1 MGHRHPACGARRRL
15 ACESWFGRQ
24 DASQPHDRDGCA
36 TVVMNPLRLSQI
48 AKFAGALDF
57 SGDGTVVIDKIG
69 TDSRTLK
76 GGELFIALRG
86 ENFDGH
92 NFVEAAAKANAA
104 GAIVESNW
112 KGKLPETFALIRAE
126 DTLRAYQELAA
137 NYRRS
142 LSLKV
147 VAITGSNGKTST
159 KDFAAAVLAR
169 RFRVTKTEGNFNNH
183 VGLPRTILEATAQH
197 EVAVWEI
204 GMNHPGEVAALSKL
218 AAPDVAIITNIG
230 IAHIEF
236 MGSREKIA
244 EEKGALAEAVAANG
258 RVILN
263 TDDSF
268 TKTIAAR
275 ARGKV
280 ILAGI
285 SAGMIRAD
293 EISQSATGT
302 DFTILE
308 GAHRCRAQ
316 LPVPGLHMVQNA
328 LLAVTAGRMFD
339 VSLEDCAAG
348 LTAAPLTKAR
358 LQIKDIAGVQ
368 FLDDSY
374 NANPDSM
381 KAALRTLVELDTDGK
396 RIAVLG
402 EMLELGEES
411 ERGHREVGE
420 TAAGLKID
428 KLIAIGD
435 VAAGIADGAR
445 NAGLKNTAVVK
456 STSEAAELLTEIA
469 QPGDLVLIKG
479 SRGAR
484 TEEVIGHFA
493 LCYSLAAPQR
503 REGGPFVTSP

>member
-1 MGHRHPACGARRRL
+1 
-15 ACESWFGRQ
+15 
-24 DASQPHDRDGCA
+24 
-36 TVVMNPLRLSQI
+36 MNPLPLSQI
-48 AKFAGALDF
+48 AQWAGGSLS
-57 SGDGTVVIDKIG
+57 SGDGTVVIDKVS
-69 TDSRTLK
+69 TDSRTIK
-76 GGELFIALRG
+76 RGELFVALRG
-86 ENFDGH
+86 EKFDGH
-92 NFVEAAAKANAA
+92 NFIEAVATSGAA
-104 GAIVESNW
+104 GAIVDFNW
-112 KGKLPETFALIRAE
+112 NAKVPQNFALIRAN
-126 DTLRAYQELAA
+126 DTLQAYQQLAA
-137 NYRRS
+137 NYRKS
-142 LSLKV
+142 LALRV

-159 KDFAAAVLAR
+159 KDFTAAVLTR

-183 VGLPRTILEATAQH
+183 VGLPRTMLEASAQDA
-197 EVAVWEI
+197 VAVWEI
-204 GMNHPGEVAALSKL
+204 GMNHPGEIAALAQL

-230 IAHIEF
+230 VAHIEF

-244 EEKGALAEAVAANG
+244 EEKGALAEAVGANG

-263 TDDSF
+263 ADDSF

-285 SAGMIRAD
+285 TAGMIRAD
-293 EISQSATGT
+293 EISQSGTGT

-316 LPVPGLHMVQNA
+316 LPVPGLHMVQNS
-328 LLAVTAGRMFD
+328 LLAVAAGRIFG

-381 KAALRTLVELDTDGK
+381 KAALRTLVELDADGK

-420 TAAGLKID
+420 TAAALKID

-435 VAAGIADGAR
+435 VAAAIADGAR
-445 NAGLKNTAVVK
+445 QAGLQSTAVGK
-456 STSEAAELLTEIA
+456 STSESAELWSQMV
-469 QPGDLVLIKG
+469 QPGG
-479 SRGAR
+479 
-484 TEEVIGHFA
+484 
-493 LCYSLAAPQR
+493 
-503 REGGPFVTSP
+503 